1 MQNRSITMPSQFR
14 RYLSPL
20 LGVLLLVSFVQGNG
34 QETVESKQTT
44 VQESLSRDHPLR
56 LGTSQYRQLLEK
68 AKTDSKDFSD
78 DEVRV
83 LLYEVCLNN
92 DGLDEYYPVALSK
105 LHDLGSAIFP
115 LLLEEASQPLETMFD
130 WYITE
135 GTINF
140 FDKFNIS
147 EEERAKARKT
157 TLTVFEKA
165 PTLYRTFG
173 RVIGNIGEPE
183 DVPKLLSFINEDSH
197 VYTFYNII
205 RAVSKIAAV
214 SQIPEVE
221 KAITMWNK
229 NKPSGGE
236 WRKEYQ
242 AEVKQ
247 CLSNIRERNVQWT
260 PNTEKEKG
268 SDDPIAPDASVPTRN
283 SNVFVPIVVTLSV
296 LALLVGGVFSVFRR
310 CWCGCPRSLGGAEIV
325 EFEDENGKD

>member
-1 MQNRSITMPSQFR
+1 MQNRSITMSQFR
-14 RYLSPL
+14 NYFSSFLS
-20 LGVLLLVSFVQGNG
+20 VLLLVSFVQGNG
-34 QETVESKQTT
+34 QETIESKQTT
-44 VQESLSRDHPLR
+44 IPKILSRDHPLR

-105 LHDLGSAIFP
+105 LHDLGSSIFP
-115 LLLEEASQPLETMFD
+115 LLLEEASKPLETMFD

-147 EEERAKARKT
+147 KEERVEARKT

-183 DVPKLLSFINEDSH
+183 DVPKLLSFINDDAYMFFN
-197 VYTFYNII
+197 VLQTVG
-205 RAVSKIAAV
+205 RIAAV
-214 SQIPEVE
+214 SQIPEIE
-221 KAITMWNK
+221 KAVA
-229 NKPSGGE
+229 E
-236 WRKEYQ
+236 WDSKHPTDNDDWQNRRQ
-242 AEVKQ
+242 AEIKRHID
-247 CLSNIRERNVQWT
+247 NIRERNVQWT
-260 PNTEKEKG
+260 PPLPPEGNDKKKNEG
-268 SDDPIAPDASVPTRN
+268 ADDASPTTTF
-283 SNVFVPIVVTLSV
+283 SYWFFLAVIVTLIFGGTAWGIRG
-296 LALLVGGVFSVFRR
+296 ALCGGLTNVRGPEKR
-310 CWCGCPRSLGGAEIV
+310 EPDGPQ
-325 EFEDENGKD
+325 